1 MLPETREQQIDLV
14 AQRYVYWL
22 DKYAADNDPQA
33 WAMVLKILEQA
44 TRKGWASQVVDRAT
58 VLIMAET
65 QVNTGVQV
73 VTVL

>member
-1 MLPETREQQIDLV
+1 MIPATVDAQIDLV

-22 DKYAADNDPQA
+22 DKYAADNDAQA

-44 TRKGWASQVVDRAT
+44 ARKGWTSQVVDRAR